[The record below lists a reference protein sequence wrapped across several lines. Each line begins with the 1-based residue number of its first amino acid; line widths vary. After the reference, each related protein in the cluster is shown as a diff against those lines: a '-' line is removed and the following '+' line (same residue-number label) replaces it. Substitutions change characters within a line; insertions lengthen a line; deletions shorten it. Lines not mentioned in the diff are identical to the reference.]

1 MTTLKER
8 NVGHTAKEQIM
19 AHTLPALPYD
29 FGALEPF
36 IDTQTMQ
43 IHHDKHHQA
52 YVNNL
57 NAALD
62 KHPELHKKTLE
73 ELLRGITT
81 VPEDIRTAVRNNAG
95 GHHNHSLFWTI
106 MAPAGKGG
114 GGEPSGALA
123 DAIKKTV
130 GDFAKFKEQV
140 STAGATR
147 FGSGWAWLAVSGG
160 KLEVFSTANQD
171 SPLMDGKVPI
181 LGLDVWEH
189 AYYLKYQNR
198 RPDYIAAWWNVV
210 NWPEIGKRFEA
221 ARK

>member
-1 MTTLKER
+1 MPGTFTPTEK
-8 NVGHTAKEQIM
+8 VM
-19 AHTLPALPYD
+19 AHTLPPLPYD
-29 FGALEPF
+29 FSALEPH

-62 KHPELHKKTLE
+62 KHPELHKKTLDD
-73 ELLRGITT
+73 LLRGINSI
-81 VPEDIRTAVRNNAG
+81 PDDIRTAVRNNGG

-114 GGEPSGALA
+114 GGEPKGALA
-123 DAIKKTV
+123 DAIKKTF
-130 GDFAKFKEQV
+130 GDFAKFKEQIG
-140 STAGATR
+140 TAATTR
-147 FGSGWAWLAVSGG
+147 FGSGWAWLAQSGG
-160 KLEVFSTANQD
+160 KLEIFSTANQD
-171 SPLMDGKVPI
+171 SPLMDGKAPI

-198 RPDYIAAWWNVV
+198 RPDYVAAWWNVV
-210 NWPEIGKRFEA
+210 NWAEVANRFEA